1 VFRDRVDAG
10 QQLAEL
16 LDGFR
21 SPATVVL
28 GIPRGGVVVAAEVAR
43 HLHAPLD
50 VVVTRKLGSPYHPEY
65 AVGAIGEGGVRIV
78 DDAAVRASHIAADA
92 LRDVEKAER
101 AELARRTALF
111 RGGRTRRD
119 LTGSLAVVVDDGIAT
134 GATATVS
141 CRAVRQLGAATV
153 VLATPVAPRDWAD
166 RLRGEADHYVAAS
179 TPSPFWAVGQW
190 YHRFDQTADDEV
202 IAALTAAT
210 SRATSER

>member
-21 SPATVVL
+21 SPVTVAL

-78 DDAAVRASHIAADA
+78 DDAAVRASHIDADA

-101 AELARRTALF
+101 VELARRTTLF

-119 LTGSLAVVVDDGIAT
+119 LTGSLAVVVDDGARR
-134 GATATVS
+134 APQPP
-141 CRAVRQLGAATV
+141 CRAGWCASWARRPAVPPTNISCERVCGALEPRVRPCLPT
-153 VLATPVAPRDWAD
+153 
-166 RLRGEADHYVAAS
+166 LRY
-179 TPSPFWAVGQW
+179 
-190 YHRFDQTADDEV
+190 R
-202 IAALTAAT
+202 
-210 SRATSER
+210 